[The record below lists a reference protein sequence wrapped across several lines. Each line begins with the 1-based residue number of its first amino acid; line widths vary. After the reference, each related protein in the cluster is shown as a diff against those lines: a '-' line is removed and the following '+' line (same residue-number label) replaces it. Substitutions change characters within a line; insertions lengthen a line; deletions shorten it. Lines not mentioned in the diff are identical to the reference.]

1 MNLEFNL
8 SLAQD
13 AKILKIFD
21 ARARVICALILAIS
35 ISRLDFNL
43 NNLIYAAIV
52 PLILLIF
59 APVPKILAH
68 LNLAGIFMLVLMTVS
83 FKDFKSGFIAGVIM
97 LLKLNFISIIFLDFI
112 AAMGIKKFYAALYYF
127 KLNHKLR
134 VLLILTMRGI
144 FILIDRFICAL
155 RAASLRA
162 NNIKSFKLRLKIFA
176 CILGMSLIKGVTR
189 ADKINT
195 AMLLRSGAS
204 QKFNLRGFN
213 QAENLRWRTC
223 DSLLI
228 LVALIYALI
237 LNYA

>member
-21 ARARVICALILAIS
+21 ARARVICALILAIAL
-35 ISRLDFNL
+35 SRLEFNL
-43 NNLIYAAIV
+43 NNVIYAAIV

-68 LNLAGIFMLVLMTVS
+68 LNLAGIFMLALMALS

-97 LLKLNFISIIFLDFI
+97 LLRLNFISIIFLDFI
-112 AAMGIKKFYAALYYF
+112 ALMGIKKFYAALYYL
-127 KLNHKLR
+127 KLNDKLR
-134 VLLILTMRGI
+134 VLIILTLRGI
-144 FILIDRFICAL
+144 FILINRFICAL

-162 NNIKSFKLRLKIFA
+162 NNINSFKLRLKIFA
-176 CILGMSLIKGVTR
+176 CILGMSLIKGAAR

-195 AMLLRSGAS
+195 AMLLRSGGE
-204 QKFNLRGFN
+204 KFNLRGFN
-213 QAENLRWRTC
+213 QAENLRWRLC

-228 LVALIYALI
+228 LAALIYAII

>member
-1 MNLEFNL
+1 
-8 SLAQD
+8 
-13 AKILKIFD
+13 
-21 ARARVICALILAIS
+21 
-35 ISRLDFNL
+35 DFNF

-68 LNLAGIFMLVLMTVS
+68 LNLAGIFMLALMTLS
-83 FKDFKSGFIAGVIM
+83 FKDFNSGFIAGVIM

-112 AAMGIKKFYAALYYF
+112 ALMGIKKFYAALYYL
-127 KLNHKLR
+127 KLNDKLR
-134 VLLILTMRGI
+134 VLIILTLRGI
-144 FILIDRFICAL
+144 FILINRFICAL

-162 NNIKSFKLRLKIFA
+162 NNINSFKLRLKIFA
-176 CILGMSLIKGVTR
+176 CILGMSLIKSAAR

-195 AMLLRSGAS
+195 AMLLRSGGE
-204 QKFNLRGFN
+204 KFNLQGFN
-213 QAENLRWRTC
+213 QAEILTWRTC

-228 LVALIYALI
+228 LAALIYALI